1 MSCYYHYVLS
11 FGSNLG
17 DRQDNIVRGRRGLER
32 FGSFVKVSRLEET
45 APLPSVEYD
54 VSDHG
59 FYLNGVA
66 IFASRLDPRGLYQE
80 IRSLEDEIGHCRY
93 RRWAPRELDVDV
105 LLCARSEDGG
115 ADFASG
121 TPLHYVGAD
130 GFLVPHRSFPERE
143 FLGRMLV
150 HDLCISTEIIAKH
163 LSLGALKR

>member
-17 DRQDNIVRGRRGLER
+17 DRVDNISRGQRSLEQ
-32 FGSFVKVSRLEET
+32 FGTFAKVSRLEET
-45 APLPSVEYD
+45 APLPSVDYD

-59 FYLNGVA
+59 FYQNGVA
-66 IFASRLDPRGLYQE
+66 IFVSRLEPRELYQE
-80 IRSLEDEIGHCRY
+80 IRRIEDEVGHRRD

-105 LLCARSEDGG
+105 LFCSRSGDSA

-130 GFLVPHRSFPERE
+130 GFLVPHRSFAERD

-150 HDLCISTEIIAKH
+150 QELGVDATIVEKH
-163 LSLGALKR
+163 LSLGALN